1 MIRTQIQI
9 TEEQA
14 TILRRMSAGRRRPV
28 AELIRMSIDA
38 FPQKEAAVKG
48 DRKRA
53 RAKSAAGRFAS
64 SLADI
69 SAEHDKY
76 LAEVTVVDTSAI

>member
-14 TILRRMSAGRRRPV
+14 ARLRAMSAERRQPV
-28 AELIRMSIDA
+28 AELVRLSITS
-38 FPQKEAAVKG
+38 FLQNEVG
-48 DRKRA
+48 ISGERKRA
-53 RAKSAAGRFAS
+53 RAKAAAGKFAS
-64 SLADI
+64 SLADV

-76 LAEVTVVDTSAI
+76 LTEAFGRQ

>member
-14 TILRRMSAGRRRPV
+14 AVLRAMSAERRRPV
-28 AELIRMSIDA
+28 AELIRMSIDS
-38 FPQKEAAVKG
+38 FLQREAGIGG

-64 SLADI
+64 SLSDI
-69 SAEHDKY
+69 SSEHDKY
-76 LAEVTVVDTSAI
+76 LAEAFGQP

>member
-14 TILRRMSAGRRRPV
+14 ASLRTMAAERRQPV
-28 AELIRMSIDA
+28 AELIRMCIDS
-38 FPQKEAAVKG
+38 FLQREAG
-48 DRKRA
+48 ISHEQKRA

-64 SLADI
+64 SRADV
-69 SAEHDKY
+69 SAEHDRY
-76 LAEVTVVDTSAI
+76 LAEVFGEQ

>member
-14 TILRRMSAGRRRPV
+14 ASLRAMSAERRQAV
-28 AELIRMSIDA
+28 AELVRMSIDS
-38 FPQKEAAVKG
+38 FLQKEVG
-48 DRKRA
+48 ISRERKRA

-64 SLADI
+64 SLADV

-76 LAEVTVVDTSAI
+76 LAEAFGQQ

>member
-1 MIRTQIQI
+1 MTNQMIRTQIQI

-14 TILRRMSAGRRRPV
+14 AILRTLSVERRRSI
-28 AELIRMSIDA
+28 AELIRLSIDS
-38 FPQKEAAVKG
+38 FIQREAGVGG

-64 SLADI
+64 SVTDI
-69 SAEHDKY
+69 SSEHDRY
-76 LAEVTVVDTSAI
+76 LAEAISRP